1 MLARAQ
7 GRRAVDS
14 AWRRPL
20 ELRNAEL
27 APQLLD
33 LLVLDLD
40 EVAQELSF
48 SVIKSISQRLSIEI
62 IFVNT
67 ALLDG

>member
-14 AWRRPL
+14 AGRSPL